1 MSDNETCAPVMKC
14 GRYLCAHPAYLPASS
29 ERDWQTG
36 VCCFTAERCFSSKC
50 CADLMVF
57 SAVAVCP
64 GVFGGAITDWAL
76 GGDCKWCFCGAI
88 CLPMWPMCG
97 TAQMWRELNHRG
109 VKPYPECVTST
120 AWFCC
125 NYMCCASDFDRV
137 SYNAAWAAY
146 QESQQVEATLDGEEI
161 VVQVEDMSGNV
172 STLTLLNSLHLSYLL
187 QQLPFTNLSGVAT
200 DGEVELTFAETP
212 LHAASTG
219 AKDCLKDHGVET
231 GATLR
236 VRGAELLHGN
246 FTVASP
252 VTAPKPDP
260 ADFRLPEGDDA
271 CCGALFAAAAA
282 ARSAAGKQP
291 KPGRACATN
300 EDKKSEELGTEL

>member
-88 CLPMWPMCG
+88 CLPMWPLLAICIPCTDGKDGALITRATVRDRAGIDRQEMRCPNCGAADDGTDCWSLTCCMPLWPMCG

-109 VKPYPECVTST
+109 VKPYPDCVTST

-125 NYMCCASDFDRV
+125 NYMCCASDFDTPVCRKNVRV
-137 SYNAAWAAY
+137 
-146 QESQQVEATLDGEEI
+146 VIG
-161 VVQVEDMSGNV
+161 
-172 STLTLLNSLHLSYLL
+172 HLS
-187 QQLPFTNLSGVAT
+187 T
-200 DGEVELTFAETP
+200 D
-212 LHAASTG
+212 
-219 AKDCLKDHGVET
+219 
-231 GATLR
+231 R
-236 VRGAELLHGN
+236 VPCVRIG
-246 FTVASP
+246 
-252 VTAPKPDP
+252 
-260 ADFRLPEGDDA
+260 
-271 CCGALFAAAAA
+271 
-282 ARSAAGKQP
+282 
-291 KPGRACATN
+291 GR
-300 EDKKSEELGTEL
+300 